1 MEHVDEICALAADA
15 AASDTSPLRQV
26 FALLA
31 GRGAHRVGG
40 SSAAHKHAG
49 AAAAAVVAAKAA
61 AAAEPTAAAAVAAA
75 AAAAAAAVA
84 ADAAAAAAAAAMAAA
99 AAAAAAAAVVALA
112 PPAGKMRYQ
121 RLKGVIK
128 KVPKHIQDCFYIS
141 CYFMSTTSKL

>member
-75 AAAAAAAVA
+75 AAAAAAVA

-128 KVPKHIQDCFYIS
+128 KVPKHIQDCFL
-141 CYFMSTTSKL
+141 YFMLLFMSMTSKL